1 MILTDVVCSALEAGI
16 GRRAVIIGEAAGRQA
31 RPIIMSEGYF
41 IRQSEIANM
50 GMVMMVAMVMVGPRL
65 RDAGRY
71 DQGA

>member
-1 MILTDVVCSALEAGI
+1 
-16 GRRAVIIGEAAGRQA
+16 
-31 RPIIMSEGYF
+31 MSEAYF